1 MTKKTSRTK
10 LADAAN
16 LPATESV
23 ADRLRRFDH
32 EAAKRAREAKA
43 KQAWKNEG
51 YQWVRQVEV
60 NSHMRL
66 YIRHPLGDESYQT
79 HDIDVSFWLDGVN
92 FGLTLPHK
100 DMRRLGQLLIE
111 ACLHD
116 KRMQKKASQ
125 ERMYDGL

>member
-1 MTKKTSRTK
+1 MLTQSTPTKTIHVNSLTS
-10 LADAAN
+10 
-16 LPATESV
+16 PESL
-23 ADRLRRFDH
+23 ADRLRRIDK
-32 EAAKRAREAKA
+32 EVAQKAREAKA
-43 KQAWKNEG
+43 KQAWKNSG
-51 YQWVRQVEV
+51 YQWRREV
-60 NSHMRL
+60 DVNANLRL
-66 YIRHPLGDESYQT
+66 HIRHPRGDHSFQA

-116 KRMQKKASQ
+116 KRMQKKARQ